1 MTPRRVAGGMG
12 RLAALLMLSLWLAFA
27 AAPLAHAQLASGPAV
42 TTDALEPPDYKS
54 YERTAAR
61 AEKMIEDR
69 TIVTPA
75 LEKMRGY
82 LVEWRATL
90 LAAQGINA
98 TRITTIRQQIDA
110 LGPAPADG
118 ATEDAEI
125 AARRKTLT
133 AQLAELQAPVI
144 AAQEAHRRADGL
156 IGEIDRVLRERQ
168 AAELLQL
175 WPTPLNPANWT
186 AAASA
191 LSAVAV
197 EVFEETE
204 QRAGTEA
211 ARDQTGDNLPL
222 IAVLTVVGMAL
233 LWRGRRLM
241 EALSTRLQEH
251 ASVRSGKV
259 WALLV
264 SIGQI
269 VLPVA
274 GIVAL
279 SQAITLTGMTGP
291 RGTALVEVLPA
302 LGFFMFSANWMSL
315 RVFPKADSQD
325 APLKLS
331 AERRKEGRFYIVTFG
346 WMIALD
352 ALRLT
357 ALNPA
362 ESDNA
367 ATSVLVFPVLTVA
380 GVLLARIGQL
390 CLVHMRNDTEADE
403 PTTYRNRL
411 IGLLGRAAIAIGVI
425 GPVLAAIGYVSA
437 ATALVYPAAVSMG
450 LFGLLF
456 VLQTLIGDLYTLAT
470 RREDSRDALLPVLV
484 GFLLILAMTPLF
496 ALVWGARLSDLT
508 EMWTRFSEGFQLGT
522 TRVSPSNF
530 LFFLVLFA
538 IGYGVTRMFQGAL
551 KMSIL
556 PKTRVD
562 LGGQRSIVAGVG
574 YIGIFLSALIA
585 IKSAGIDL
593 SGLAIVAGALSVG
606 IGFGLQNIVS
616 NFVSGIILLI
626 ERPVSEGDWVEVGTT
641 QGIVKSISVRSTRIQ
656 TFDRT
661 DVIVPNTDFVAGRV
675 TNWTR
680 FNLLGRLIVPVTVPF
695 TSDSRLVEKI
705 LRDIAEAQPLA
716 LLNPPP
722 VVAFVGFGGE
732 TMMFEIR
739 VILRDVNFSLQVK
752 SEINHQIAER
762 FAAAGIAFSNAHRD
776 YLARVAGEAEAA
788 RLAEEEQAEAMAALR
803 EGFLLQGLPSPEA
816 AKRSPDTDAKDTTG

>member
-1 MTPRRVAGGMG
+1 MSRPMCAVRIG
-12 RLAALLMLSLWLAFA
+12 RFVALLLLSFWLALG
-27 AAPLAHAQLASGPAV
+27 AAPMAQAQLASGPAES
-42 TTDALEPPDYKS
+42 TDTQEPPDYKS

-61 AEKMIEDR
+61 AEKMIADPA
-69 TIVTPA
+69 IVTPA

-90 LAAQGINA
+90 LSAQDINA
-98 TRITTIRQQIDA
+98 TRIATLKQQIEA

-118 ATEDAEI
+118 ATEDSEI
-125 AARRKTLT
+125 ATRRSTLT

-156 IGEIDRVLRERQ
+156 IREIDRVLRERQ
-168 AAELLQL
+168 TKELLQL

-186 AAASA
+186 ETAGA
-191 LSAVAV
+191 LSGLAV
-197 EVFEETE
+197 ELYAESEA
-204 QRAGTEA
+204 RAINPD
-211 ARDQTGDNLPL
+211 ARRQFGNNLPL
-222 IAVLTVVGMAL
+222 IMVLLVVGIAL
-233 LWRGRRLM
+233 LWRGRGLM
-241 EALSTRLQEH
+241 EMLTTRLQEH
-251 ASVRSGKV
+251 TSARGGKV

-269 VLPVA
+269 LLPVG

-279 SQAITLTGMTGP
+279 SQAIGLSGMTGT
-291 RGTALVEVLPA
+291 RGTAIVEALPA
-302 LGFFMFSANWMSL
+302 LGFFIFAANWMSL
-315 RVFPKADSQD
+315 RVFPKIDGQS

-331 AERRKEGRFYIVTFG
+331 PERRKEGRFYVVTFG

-352 ALRLT
+352 GLRLT
-357 ALNPA
+357 VLEPA
-362 ESDNA
+362 ETSNSV
-367 ATSVLVFPVLTVA
+367 TSVLVFPVLVVA
-380 GVLLARIGQL
+380 GLLLVRLGQL
-390 CLVHMRNDTEADE
+390 CLLHKSNDTEADE
-403 PTTYRNRL
+403 PTSYRNRL
-411 IGLLGRAAIAIGVI
+411 IGLLGRGAIAIGVV

-437 ATALVYPAAVSMG
+437 STALVYPAAVSMG

-456 VLQTLIGDLYTLAT
+456 VLQTLIGDVYTLAT

-484 GFLLILAMTPLF
+484 GFLLVLAMTPLF
-496 ALVWGARLSDLT
+496 ALVWGARISDLT
-508 EMWTRFSEGFQLGT
+508 EMWTRFSEGFQLGA
-522 TRVSPSNF
+522 TRISPSNF

-538 IGYGVTRMFQGAL
+538 LGYGVTRMLQGAL
-551 KMSIL
+551 KVSIL
-556 PKTRVD
+556 PKTKVD

-574 YIGIFLSALIA
+574 YLGIFLSALIA

-626 ERPVSEGDWVEVGTT
+626 ERPVSEGDWIEVGTT

-661 DVIVPNTDFVAGRV
+661 DVIVPNTDLVAGRV

-695 TSDSRLVEKI
+695 TADSRKVEKI

-722 VVAFVGFGGE
+722 VVAFAGFGGE
-732 TMMFEIR
+732 TMNFEIR

-752 SEINHQIAER
+752 SEINHQIVER
-762 FAAAGIAFSNAHRD
+762 FAREGIGLSNAHRD
-776 YLARVAGEAEAA
+776 YLARIAGEADAA
-788 RLAEEEQAEAMAALR
+788 RLAEEEQAEVMAALR
-803 EGFLLQGLPSPEA
+803 EGFLVQGLPPPDP
-816 AKRSPDTDAKDTTG
+816 AKAPPTPDTKDTTG